1 MKQLAMLVV
10 LATATVGLLAAPRDK
25 SKSSGGDAQAAVAQL
40 RTSWIDAYNNKQPEK
55 IAEAYT
61 DDAVVMPAIGKPIQ
75 GKDAIRDYWKKSID
89 AGGSNASVSDTH
101 TESSGNLAYDTG
113 RYKVTTKTPDG
124 STREVTGSYL
134 ITLKRAGKGKWLI
147 AAHASSDDEP
157 PPNPQPAK

>member
-10 LATATVGLLAAPRDK
+10 LATVTVGLLAAPRDK
-25 SKSSGGDAQAAVAQL
+25 SKSSGDAQAAVARL

-55 IAEAYT
+55 IAETYT
-61 DDAVVMPAIGKPIQ
+61 DDAVVLPTIGKPIQ
-75 GKDAIRDYWKKSID
+75 GKDAIRDYWKQSID
-89 AGGSNASVSDTH
+89 AGGGNVSVSDTH
-101 TESSGNLAYDTG
+101 TESSGDLAYDTG

-124 STREVTGSYL
+124 NTRDVTGSYL

-157 PPNPQPAK
+157 PPNPQPGK